1 MGIRGNICLHFPHL
15 VNFPP
20 RCNYFSTLFLILEQP
35 IRRKR
40 WTRAG
45 AWSSPSTS
53 PMTPSR
59 SVLFGLKGS
68 RKRNLISTCFALLS
82 GLKRKYNLLRQTSFL
97 GLRNFQRRP
106 GAIVLLSFPKRGT
119 KTERLQ
125 NLKLKLTQS
134 QENADKFN
142 THLFSFFSTL
152 QKNKLTF
159 RNCILS
165 IRFQFL
171 LLSVLTNSGILLSH
185 ITRGSD

>member
-1 MGIRGNICLHFPHL
+1 ML
-15 VNFPP
+15 V
-20 RCNYFSTLFLILEQP
+20 QP
-35 IRRKR
+35 TRRKR

-53 PMTPSR
+53 PMTRFR

-97 GLRNFQRRP
+97 GLRNFHRRP

-142 THLFSFFSTL
+142 THSKKKKKS
-152 QKNKLTF
+152 QVF
-159 RNCILS
+159 RRTNWKFAIVS
-165 IRFQFL
+165 ICFQFL
-171 LLSVLTNSGILLSH
+171 SLSVLTNSGILLSH
-185 ITRGSD
+185 ITRGSGCT